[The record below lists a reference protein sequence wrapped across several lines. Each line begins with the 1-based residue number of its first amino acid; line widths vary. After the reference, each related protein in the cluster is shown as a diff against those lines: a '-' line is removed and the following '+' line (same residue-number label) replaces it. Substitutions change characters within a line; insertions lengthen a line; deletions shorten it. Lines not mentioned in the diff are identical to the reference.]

1 MSGWHLENE
10 NIDLTI
16 LHRLWVYSGAGIALS
31 CRQYSRAETDMSV
44 LAFLMVGMAAGWLA
58 GMVMKGHGHGLS
70 GNLFLGILGALIGGY
85 LFEFFAVDSKG
96 LLPSLITATAGAILV
111 LTITGLV
118 NKR

>member
-1 MSGWHLENE
+1 
-10 NIDLTI
+10 
-16 LHRLWVYSGAGIALS
+16 
-31 CRQYSRAETDMSV
+31 MSV

-58 GMVMKGHGHGLS
+58 GVVMKGHGHGLL

-96 LLPSLITATAGAILV
+96 LIASLITATAGAILV
-111 LTITGLV
+111 LAISGLV